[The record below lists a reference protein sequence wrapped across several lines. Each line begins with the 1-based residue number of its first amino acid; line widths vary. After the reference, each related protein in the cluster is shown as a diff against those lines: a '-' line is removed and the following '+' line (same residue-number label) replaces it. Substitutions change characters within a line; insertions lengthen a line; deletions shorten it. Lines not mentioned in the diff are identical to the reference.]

1 MGVKTSLV
9 QGSQAVTENSE
20 GSGLQNH
27 FDTLGFGP
35 SIGLP
40 HRRKE
45 HPELSAPARDE
56 LTDLGTL
63 GQSHTDAVDG
73 DILDS
78 VRRRG

>member
-40 HRRKE
+40 HRRRSI
-45 HPELSAPARDE
+45 PSCPPPRAMSAAITERWANAM
-56 LTDLGTL
+56 LTPSIAT
-63 GQSHTDAVDG
+63 ST
-73 DILDS
+73 IC
-78 VRRRG
+78 RRRG